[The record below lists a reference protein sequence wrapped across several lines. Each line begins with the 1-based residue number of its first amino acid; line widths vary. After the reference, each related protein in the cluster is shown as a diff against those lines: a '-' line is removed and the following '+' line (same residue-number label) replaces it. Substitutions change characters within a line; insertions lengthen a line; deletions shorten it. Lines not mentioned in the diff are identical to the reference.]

1 MVQVASVPSVL
12 TSTGRHRRI
21 CSHNYLQDAIG
32 YQALWFGI
40 RFPISVSDL
49 QTVGAMPVLGA
60 STQRKQAPPHLQT
73 QAEELALLRQ
83 SQREFHQSVC
93 SVNMAQNQKKSPAQ
107 GSWGSKFSPCFL
119 KAVGQSGW
127 VWLWRVRPLLSS
139 YFCPQGPQANHLS
152 VNLGVKW
159 VNDGQLLHRAE
170 AWGHGS

>member
-1 MVQVASVPSVL
+1 MTQACMLTQLLAGCNTVPSTVIRDMVPYISERPADSRSDACAWCL
-12 TSTGRHRRI
+12 WTEETGTTSPTNTSWRISSSAAIVGRD
-21 CSHNYLQDAIG
+21 S
-32 YQALWFGI
+32 
-40 RFPISVSDL
+40 SVC
-49 QTVGAMPVLGA
+49 M
-60 STQRKQAPPHLQT
+60 
-73 QAEELALLRQ
+73 
-83 SQREFHQSVC
+83 QREYGYR
-93 SVNMAQNQKKSPAQ
+93 AQNQKKNPAQ
-107 GSWGSKFSPCFL
+107 GSWGSKISPCFL